1 MLTSCS
7 DDQAFT
13 VPKVSPDINVPITG
27 YWQIAGEDINGD
39 GAIQGIVVH
48 NDNTVTEWMYTSV
61 TDNPYKL
68 GYKTGKW
75 SVNGNHYEMQLPKD
89 YDKYYNVTV
98 AGNDD
103 QKRYLAYNG

>member
-13 VPKVSPDINVPITG
+13 APKVSPDINVPITG

-48 NDNTVTEWMYTSV
+48 NDNTVTEWMYTSII
-61 TDNPYKL
+61 DNPYKL

-75 SVNGNHYEMQLPKD
+75 SVNGNHYEMQLPK
-89 YDKYYNVTV
+89 V
-98 AGNDD
+98 
-103 QKRYLAYNG
+103 